1 MVEALKNL
9 SSFERVENQSDP
21 YFYLMVWAILMME
34 LQDLAKFFWQ
44 HCKVLLKLV
53 NSTELHYSCGILY
66 GFVLVST
73 FFCKTVGPIL
83 PNLIKESHT
92 LSSFFKVHIGPL

>member
-53 NSTELHYSCGILY
+53 NSTELNYSCGILY

-73 FFCKTVGPIL
+73 SLARLTKLDQRILYTFIFF
-83 PNLIKESHT
+83 
-92 LSSFFKVHIGPL
+92 